1 MYQVR
6 ILSVH
11 FKALCLEHPFIRDA
25 EVCKKLASQVSILK
39 TWIEEKTA
47 DDMPFV
53 VMGDFNSRLSG
64 RENDF
69 WSKIND
75 GERIGESLVRA
86 KNEGFTSKC

>member
-1 MYQVR
+1 
-6 ILSVH
+6 
-11 FKALCLEHPFIRDA
+11 
-25 EVCKKLASQVSILK
+25 
-39 TWIEEKTA
+39 
-47 DDMPFV
+47 MPFV